1 MIPCMDEHTYI
12 DTHTHQHIFKLCIIP
27 AVSLLL
33 NRFQQ
38 RAKRVEFL
46 PVCCQNE
53 AFLSSNSHSLHQIG
67 PTLSLNQ
74 ASKPSGIQPMDHK
87 HSMNPYFVVFLQ
99 RLLYVSN
106 GF

>member
-1 MIPCMDEHTYI
+1 MIPYMDEHTYI
-12 DTHTHQHIFKLCIIP
+12 DTHTHQYIFKLCIIP

-33 NRFQQ
+33 SRFQQ

-46 PVCCQNE
+46 PVCRQNE

-67 PTLSLNQ
+67 PKPRRNE
-74 ASKPSGIQPMDHK
+74 ASSPSIIQTMDHK
-87 HSMNPYFVVFLQ
+87 HLPNPYFGVFFYL
-99 RLLYVSN
+99 LLYVSN

>member
-12 DTHTHQHIFKLCIIP
+12 DTHTHQHIFELCIIP

-46 PVCCQNE
+46 PVCRQNE

-74 ASKPSGIQPMDHK
+74 ASKPSSIQLMDHK
-87 HSMNPYFVVFLQ
+87 HLMNPYFVVFLQ